1 MDSKKGIFSV
11 TPEEFIKR
19 DEELTKELEERAKA
33 KENNFPVEVFPP
45 VIRNII
51 KATHQNLNY
60 PVDFTGASILYAAS
74 VAIGNT
80 VKIEV
85 KKTFQET
92 AVLYLA
98 IVARAGANKSHPLSF
113 AMQPLMDHDEKTYL
127 EYEKQ
132 RQQYEQAFNLSK
144 KERDKQND
152 EEPVKPVWHKL
163 LVSDFTP
170 EALIEVHRYNKRGI
184 GVYIDELAG
193 WFKNFNRYNSGSEME
208 FWISQWSGKRLTID
222 RKTTETAYITRP
234 FISVAGT
241 IQNAL
246 LKDMARDS
254 RSKNGFMDRILFV
267 IPDNLQK
274 PYWNDSEINPDLVT
288 DWNTIIENLLKQPLQ
303 LNDKLNPEPLIMHLT
318 PEAKNLLITWQNK
331 NADACNDEDNDAIAG
346 IYSKLEIYAARLAL
360 ILEMLDYACG
370 NDDVNCITARSV
382 QGALKL
388 VEYFKNSAVKVHEVL
403 NNTNPLLSYSQL
415 KQSVYHAL
423 PQSFTTET
431 GQLIAQNHNMHERT
445 FRRFLHNTDLFTCIN
460 YGEYEKCI

>member
-1 MDSKKGIFSV
+1 MESNDPK
-11 TPEEFIKR
+11 
-19 DEELTKELEERAKA
+19 TKTIMQVLFEDAERMNAALEEKRKA
-33 KENNFPVEVFPP
+33 QENIFPLHVFPP
-45 VIRNII
+45 VIQRII

-60 PVDFTGASILYAAS
+60 PVDFTGASMLYAAS

-80 VKIEV
+80 LKIEV

-92 AVLYLA
+92 AVLYMA
-98 IVARAGANKSHPLSF
+98 IVGRAGTNKSHPLTF

-132 RQQYEQAFNLSK
+132 RQQYEQVFSLNK
-144 KERDKQND
+144 KDRDKQND
-152 EEPVKPVWHKL
+152 EEPQKPVWRKL

-193 WFKNFNRYNSGSEME
+193 WFKNFNRYNNGSEME
-208 FWISQWSGKRLTID
+208 FWISAWSSKRITVD
-222 RKTTETAYITRP
+222 RKTSDAAYLTRP

-246 LKDMARDS
+246 LNEMARGS
-254 RSKNGFMDRILFV
+254 RTKNGFMDRILFV

-288 DWNTIIENLLKQPLQ
+288 DWHTIIENLLNQPLQ
-303 LNDKLNPEPLIMHLT
+303 LNDKLNPEPQIMYLT
-318 PEAKNLLITWQNK
+318 PEAKELLITWQNK
-331 NADACNDEDNDAIAG
+331 NADTCNDEDDETIAG

-370 NDDVNCITARSV
+370 NDDVKYVTLRSV
-382 QGALKL
+382 QGAIKL
-388 VEYFKNSAVKVHEVL
+388 VEYFKKSAVKVHEAL
-403 NNTNPLLSYSQL
+403 NNTNPLLSFSQL
-415 KQSVYHAL
+415 KQSVYNAL
-423 PQSFTTET
+423 PQTFTTET
-431 GQLIAQNHNMHERT
+431 GQLIAQRHNMHERT
-445 FRRFLHNTDLFTCIN
+445 FRRFLNNTELFTCIDH
-460 YGEYEKCI
+460 GEYEKCI